1 MSFRKAVRRNKVSGA
16 MFGST
21 FHTGSTAPQ
30 GADLIAAQQRQS
42 RAYALLCIQTTWRDR
57 HRVGIGR
64 ARGIVAEQIE
74 DYRALWPQH
83 AASLAAGSPSG
94 GARNLR
100 HRPA

>member
-21 FHTGSTAPQ
+21 FNTGRSAPQ

-42 RAYALLCIQTTWRDR
+42 RTYALLCIQTTWKDR

-64 ARGIVAEQIE
+64 ARGILADQIA
-74 DYRALWPQH
+74 DYRAL
-83 AASLAAGSPSG
+83 
-94 GARNLR
+94 
-100 HRPA
+100 

>member
-21 FHTGSTAPQ
+21 FNTGRTAPQ

-64 ARGIVAEQIE
+64 ARGS
-74 DYRALWPQH
+74 WPSRSRTT
-83 AASLAAGSPSG
+83 APCSPSTLP
-94 GARNLR
+94 R
-100 HRPA
+100 